1 MIYLIRHGL
10 DDESYIGGHSNV
22 DLIDIGIKQAKET
35 GIWLKENN
43 INVNKIYS
51 SDIKRAI
58 TTSNIIG
65 KILNLDV
72 VETGE
77 LRELDKGLLTGLK
90 KEITKRKFPEYM
102 NINRIDVRYPE
113 GESML
118 DLYKRIKLLLENID
132 KYDNSLLITH
142 RGVINMIYV
151 ILNDEELTMDKEKYG
166 VEHASIHELDLAKK
180 IIKRRF

>member
-1 MIYLIRHGL
+1 
-10 DDESYIGGHSNV
+10 
-22 DLIDIGIKQAKET
+22 
-35 GIWLKENN
+35 
-43 INVNKIYS
+43 
-51 SDIKRAI
+51 
-58 TTSNIIG
+58 
-65 KILNLDV
+65 
-72 VETGE
+72 
-77 LRELDKGLLTGLK
+77 
-90 KEITKRKFPEYM
+90 M

-151 ILNDEELTMDKEKYG
+151 ILNGEELTMDKEKYG

-180 IIKRRF
+180 